1 MENEAQLINKYQAE
15 FENAC
20 DDLYYGYGYKFWR
33 ANNNSIEDDNIA
45 KMVWKAAFNK
55 MSANESKTKNMKKNT
70 VKINE
75 GQLKKI
81 VAESVKKIL
90 KESEFNKTKTQEL
103 AEVIGKKIDDITNLI
118 QLDFHNTLLSDYG
131 KDSDEYIKGMEI
143 RNKMIEL
150 ASELKSELWSYFQH
164 YDTHYEQIGY

>member
-1 MENEAQLINKYQAE
+1 MI
-15 FENAC
+15 
-20 DDLYYGYGYKFWR
+20 
-33 ANNNSIEDDNIA
+33 
-45 KMVWKAAFNK
+45 
-55 MSANESKTKNMKKNT
+55 KNMKKNT

-81 VAESVKKIL
+81 VAESVKKVL

-103 AEVIGKKIDDITNLI
+103 AEVIGEKIDDITNLI
-118 QLDFHNTLLSDYG
+118 QLDFHNTLRSDYG
-131 KDSDEYIKGMEI
+131 KGSDEYIKGMEI

-150 ASELKSELWSYFQH
+150 TSELKSELWPYFQH